1 MSCELVTTRG
11 GARAIRDRETGEVM
25 HPNVGP
31 LVEAEV
37 GYVRPSRLRER
48 LEAAPLTL
56 FDVGLGAGS
65 LAIAAWNAARGAR
78 HPLTIVSFDR
88 DRSALALALAH
99 PDDFGFADEAG
110 VAARAI
116 LERGLYERWRYVE
129 GELPGTLD
137 GAADIVFWDA
147 FSPKSN
153 PSLWT
158 VAAFSAARRCA
169 REGCTLHTYSG
180 ATSTRTALLLAGFF
194 VGLGET
200 MENGR
205 VGTIAA
211 TSASSLARPLDR
223 RFVDRLRRSSAPFPS
238 DAPPDA
244 LERIAARLAV

>member
-11 GARAIRDRETGEVM
+11 GARAILDHATGEVM

-31 LVEAEV
+31 IVEAEQNYV
-37 GYVRPSRLRER
+37 GPSRIRER
-48 LEAAPLTL
+48 LERGPLTL

-65 LAIAAWNAARGAR
+65 LAIAAWEAARGAR

-88 DRSALALALAH
+88 DRSALQLALEH
-99 PDDFGFADEAG
+99 PADFGFDGEAG

-116 LERGLYERWRYVE
+116 LERGAYERWRYVD
-129 GELPGTLD
+129 GELPATLH
-137 GAADIVFWDA
+137 GEADVIFWDA
-147 FSPKSN
+147 FSPRSN
-153 PSLWT
+153 PTLWT
-158 VAAFSAARRCA
+158 ISAFSAARRCA

-194 VGLGET
+194 VGLGDT

-211 TSASSLARPLDR
+211 TSASLLARPLDL

-238 DAPPDA
+238 DAPADA
-244 LERIAARLAV
+244 LERVAARLAG